1 MQVVSP
7 KWIPALTT
15 DHGVSVKVNV
25 LYGGLIIAED
35 IAFADGTVRVDRGSE
50 TRRSLSLTIA
60 DPSRYP
66 VDPTDQLAVYGQQ
79 LYVECGLTY
88 LDGSVER
95 VPVGTFVITGVS
107 GNIHTGP
114 LTVTAA
120 GLEILLRREPWA
132 TAISTGGSGS
142 VASFLRFHIQDTIPG
157 ASFVDSSTNGWWTIP
172 SKTWDANSDKW
183 AALTEAAASVGAE
196 LYCDAYG
203 TFRLVDVPDPD
214 DVSIP
219 PVWEVSAGEN
229 GVMVSATMSL
239 SADGVY
245 NRVVV
250 SGENAEDRSAPVSAE
265 AMIVDTND
273 PLYYG
278 GPFGKVSKP
287 FSSSL
292 ITNTP
297 QAQGVANAM
306 IRKAKAPNRTVSLE
320 SVPNPA
326 LEAGDRIRVVYGDVH
341 DPEIHIVNSFDIPLS
356 VSGGFS
362 ISTVSGKKEIG

>member
-1 MQVVSP
+1 MQSVSE

-15 DHGVSVKVNV
+15 DHGLSVKVNV
-25 LYGGLIIAED
+25 LYNGLIIAEN
-35 IAFADGTVRVDRGSE
+35 IPFADGSIRVDRGSE

-66 VDPTDQLAVYGQQ
+66 IDPTDEFAVYGQQ

-88 LDGSVER
+88 LDGSTER
-95 VPVGTFVITGVS
+95 VPVGSFVITNVS

-120 GLEILLRREPWA
+120 GLEILLRRALWDTA
-132 TAISTGGSGS
+132 TSTGGSGS
-142 VASFLRFHIQDTIPG
+142 VSSFVRFHILDTIPG
-157 ASFVDSSTNGWWTIP
+157 ASFVDSSTNGWWPIP

-183 AALTEAAASVGAE
+183 SALSEAAASVGAE
-196 LYCDAYG
+196 LFCDAYG

-214 DVSIP
+214 DVSIQ
-219 PVWEVSAGEN
+219 PVWEVSAGQS
-229 GVMVSATMSL
+229 GVMVSASMSL
-239 SADGVY
+239 SAEGVY

-250 SGENAEDRSAPVSAE
+250 SGENAEERAAPVTAE

-297 QAQGVANAM
+297 QAQGVANSM
-306 IRKAKAPNRTVSLE
+306 LRKAKASNRTVALE

-341 DPEIHIVNSFDIPLS
+341 LPEIHIVNSFDIPLS
-356 VSGGFS
+356 VSGGMA
-362 ISTVSGKKEIG
+362 IATVSGKKEIA